1 MTDTLHA
8 RTRVHGVQHIEIDRP
23 QVRNALGQREYVR
36 LAELIETAGAQGCP
50 AVVLTS
56 RGPTFCAGNEL
67 AEFESAWPQP
77 AHGPVYRFLA
87 ALAACPCPV
96 VAGVQGGAVGIGATL
111 LLHCDA
117 VLMHK
122 DAFLAYPFVKLGISV
137 EGGSSWLLPARIGYL
152 RAMELLLESRKV
164 PADEAVR
171 LGLATSVVDADVAAH
186 AVAAAER
193 IGALDAAAVRATKRQ
208 LRREAASFPQRFEEE
223 IQAINALIVARRAG
237 ASQ

>member
-1 MTDTLHA
+1 MTDTIRH
-8 RTRVHGVQHIEIDRP
+8 RTLAHGVQHIEIDRP
-23 QVRNALGQREYVR
+23 QVRNALGQREYGQLADR
-36 LAELIETAGAQGCP
+36 LEAAVADRCTAI
-50 AVVLTS
+50 VLTS

-67 AEFESAWPQP
+67 AEFETSWPQP

-87 ALAACPCPV
+87 ALAACPCPL

-117 VLMHK
+117 VYMQR

-152 RAMELLLESRKV
+152 RAMEILLESRKV
-164 PADEAVR
+164 PAEEAQR
-171 LGLATSVVDADVAAH
+171 LGLATGVVESAVGEH

-193 IGALDAAAVRATKRQ
+193 IGALDAAAVQATKRQ
-208 LRREAASFPQRFEEE
+208 LRREAASFPGRFEDE
-223 IQAINALIVARRAG
+223 IQAINALIVAKRAG
-237 ASQ
+237 TR

>member
-1 MTDTLHA
+1 MTDTVRV
-8 RTRVHGVQHIEIDRP
+8 RTLAHGVQHIEIDRP

-36 LAELIETAGAQGCP
+36 LADLIDAAAAQRCP
-50 AVVLTS
+50 ALLLTS

-67 AEFESAWPQP
+67 AEFDTAWPQP

-111 LLHCDA
+111 LLHCDV
-117 VLMHK
+117 VLLQR
-122 DAFLAYPFVKLGISV
+122 DAFLAYPFVKVGISV

-152 RAMELLLESRKV
+152 RAMEILLESRKV
-164 PADEAVR
+164 PADEAAR
-171 LGLATSVVDADVAAH
+171 LGLATAVVEADVAAH

-193 IGALDAAAVRATKRQ
+193 IGGLDAAAVQATKGQ
-208 LRREAASFPQRFEEE
+208 LRREPASFPERFEDE
-223 IQAINALIVARRAG
+223 IQAINALIVAKRSG
-237 ASQ
+237 AAR